1 MFGRFDRIPAHGNDS
16 TKMKSFLV
24 NLLIA
29 LSIVLCGFNAFQ
41 WYREAKLHGRLE
53 TLGADIFKKSTEI
66 QGLEQ
71 NIKINQE
78 EIKRLDS
85 IREHLNATI
94 KTNKIVMAQIEDE
107 RDKFRKEANSLK
119 AKADQLDQY
128 REAFEKANA
137 NLKKQNEIISAQNDK
152 MKQLADD
159 RNEMVAKFNKL
170 ATDYKSMGDDY
181 QKVYG
186 MYTNLVAQV
195 QAENEKNSK
204 SAKK

>member
-1 MFGRFDRIPAHGNDS
+1 
-16 TKMKSFLV
+16 MKSFLV
-24 NLLIA
+24 NLLIG

-71 NIKINQE
+71 NVKINQE
-78 EIKRLDS
+78 EIKRLDG
-85 IREHLNATI
+85 IREHLNSTLR
-94 KTNKIVMAQIEDE
+94 TNKIVMGQIEDE

-128 REAFEKANA
+128 REAFDKANE
-137 NLKKQNEIISAQNDK
+137 NLKKQNEIISTQNDK

-159 RNEMVAKFNKL
+159 RNDMVAKFNKL
-170 ATDYKSMGDDY
+170 ATDYKSIGDDY
-181 QKVYG
+181 QKIYG

-204 SAKK
+204 ASKK